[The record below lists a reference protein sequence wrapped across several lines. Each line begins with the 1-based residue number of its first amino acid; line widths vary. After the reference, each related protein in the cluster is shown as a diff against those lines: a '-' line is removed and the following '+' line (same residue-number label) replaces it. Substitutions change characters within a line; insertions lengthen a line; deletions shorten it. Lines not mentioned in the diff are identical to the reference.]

1 MCRLYLGL
9 WRFWPRLGHQTALN
23 IGPMTDID
31 LETLAVR
38 IRQSLGCSKDLAAD
52 YAKGISNPPRSST
65 AKSSYVT
72 PKGGSWPVCRRASWL
87 NPGLSPKPNKKP
99 RN

>member
-1 MCRLYLGL
+1 MRRLYLGL

-52 YAKGISNPPRSST
+52 YAKGISNPPEIIHGKIVVRDPEGRIMARVPESIL
-65 AKSSYVT
+65 A
-72 PKGGSWPVCRRASWL
+72 
-87 NPGLSPKPNKKP
+87 
-99 RN
+99 

>member
-1 MCRLYLGL
+1 MRRLYLCL

-52 YAKGISNPPRSST
+52 YAKGISNPPEIIHGKIVVRDPEGRIMARVPESIL
-65 AKSSYVT
+65 A
-72 PKGGSWPVCRRASWL
+72 
-87 NPGLSPKPNKKP
+87 
-99 RN
+99 

>member
-52 YAKGISNPPRSST
+52 YAKGISNPPEIIHGKIVVRDPEGRIMARVPESIL
-65 AKSSYVT
+65 A
-72 PKGGSWPVCRRASWL
+72 
-87 NPGLSPKPNKKP
+87 
-99 RN
+99 